1 MIAPRRPADGI
12 SSFLTATALL
22 PPALQEPKIMLAYP
36 PPPAR
41 HTTLLIAAVLFARLT
56 FTNAALADQQ
66 QDVQPDSAGAM
77 VVAEDRWADGLNP
90 YRRQAAEHLARLKA
104 DEDAGRQRAAEALGY
119 LRYVAAAAAL
129 QQALTDPAPAVRREA
144 ALALAWCGGRD
155 ALPPLCAALHDQDW
169 SVRQAAWVAL
179 TNLTGMDFTFD
190 SLADR
195 RVRQRQSA
203 VWRQWVSELEPDVVP
218 PDVLTLLGDLT
229 DEQPINDA
237 AGRPVQVSSCY
248 IGGGVLGQTSDP
260 ASITDGSLNTL
271 WMTKDVD
278 FPQSCTIDLGEAV
291 WVGRVIIHQHPP
303 FAMTE
308 YSVEVAV
315 QPDAF
320 TQVAHRAGA
329 PPTTQT
335 VSFEPRPV
343 RFLRINSLAA
353 RNPTYPTALLQVETR
368 RQPEYIGTDQRD
380 HQIERAL
387 RALGA
392 LGGEEADRYVLRAI
406 RPWLDSVATDET
418 RYAAKRRVQA
428 GIRALGLLGGD
439 RALDALATMLHND
452 QWARYAADSLGDL
465 GGEDAAAALLAA
477 YPDFAR
483 GLNRP
488 ANPRRIHASDTG
500 QFDPRDRI
508 PAAAYAI
515 AMSIS
520 RIDFQRRE
528 SLEALSH
535 IAPLLVANIP
545 SDADAMMVYDV
556 EPHQQIVAWL
566 LDRVGLRQA
575 VVDAAFEA
583 LGQDRQVPEIAQRE
597 TLRQLARG
605 QLDTEFPA
613 NADQPPYA
621 GNFLAALCR
630 DPADVPL
637 LLNLL
642 DHPNHWVRI
651 NAVKALI
658 FMDAREAVPA
668 IAERLAASP
677 PEADYGFFAE
687 RLHDTWQVGQDE
699 FNDPTPRFRKAYIMA
714 LGRLGTEEHV
724 PALIEILQDERNV
737 LESRYAAA
745 VALDQLGTPDAVE
758 ALLQAEAQHDFH
770 SVRMV
775 AREAIWKRDLAPRID
790 LPAEANSAAKST
802 GTTNMSVHHPPE
814 DGLPE
819 SPTRFVFLQGDHNPH
834 NTFRTDNWR
843 QTHNTTDAGPV
854 YRPGRNL
861 AILDIRGPSPTA
873 FPLTNFADGYVA
885 DAHVSYDGR
894 RILFARRLQ
903 HDPWWHLYEID
914 ADGSRLRQITQGP
927 YHHVSPAYLPD
938 GRIVFSTTRLGTR
951 DEYHGYPCTGLAVM
965 DPDGSNMQFIGF
977 NLGRD
982 ADTVV
987 DPAGNLLFAR
997 LEIFYARLKVEW
1009 NLLTAFPD
1017 GTRTNTLY
1025 GPERREFWSRIDGG
1039 YTAWG
1044 ETGLRHRVL
1053 RLSQPQPLGPS
1064 RYVMNTQ
1071 AGPIVTEGRRGERI
1085 IRPDLNWAITTPYP
1099 LDDRTLLVA
1108 AGKKPFESVGGSRPT
1123 DTVDLGIY
1131 LLDIDSGELTLLYND
1146 PHVADFGARPLHP
1159 RPVPPVIA
1167 TSPGVRQRQFSGT
1180 LYCCSAFISQLDAV
1194 RERGRLVR
1202 VIEGLPQVARHQT
1215 HTNRGLPW
1223 KNHGGAI
1230 GRVLGTIPLAAD
1242 GSFAVEVPA
1251 DRFLHLQVL
1260 DSDRQVVGNQLLWMY
1275 VRPGESKGC
1284 IGCHEPPD
1292 TTTGPHQSLPLALSS
1307 HPPRL
1312 LPTGDDQFRYRAK
1325 AWFKGHLPDERE
1337 QRQRTVQSITLFGR
1351 P

>member
-1 MIAPRRPADGI
+1 MFAWSPTSARY
-12 SSFLTATALL
+12 L
-22 PPALQEPKIMLAYP
+22 PW
-36 PPPAR
+36 
-41 HTTLLIAAVLFARLT
+41 LIATVLFVRLAL
-56 FTNAALADQQ
+56 TNDAIAA
-66 QDVQPDSAGAM
+66 QDEDSPPVSERAA
-77 VVAEDRWADGLNP
+77 VVAEDRSAAELDP
-90 YRRQAAEHLARLKA
+90 YQRQAVERMANLKA
-104 DEDAGRQRAAEALGY
+104 DDDADRQRAAEALGY
-119 LRYVAAAAAL
+119 LRYAPAAPAL
-129 QQALTDPAPAVRREA
+129 QLALTDPASAVRREA
-144 ALALAWCGGRD
+144 ALALAWCGGRA
-155 ALPPLCAALHDQDW
+155 ALPPLCTALQDQDW

-179 TNLTGMDFTFD
+179 TNLTGMDFAFD
-190 SLADR
+190 ALADR
-195 RVRQRQSA
+195 RMRNQQSA
-203 VWRQWVSELEPDVVP
+203 VWRQWVSELPAESVP
-218 PDVLTLLGDLT
+218 PDVLALLGDLPKDPPT
-229 DEQPINDA
+229 NDA
-237 AGRPVQVSSCY
+237 AGRPVEVSSCY

-260 ASITDGSLNTL
+260 ASITDGSLKTL

-278 FPQSCTIDLGEAV
+278 FPQSCTIDLGEGV
-291 WVGRVIIHQHPP
+291 QVGRVIIHQHPP

-308 YSVEVAV
+308 YSIELAVE
-315 QPDAF
+315 PDEF
-320 TQVAHRAGA
+320 IQVAHRAQA
-329 PPTTQT
+329 PSTTQT
-335 VSFEPRPV
+335 VSFEPRPA
-343 RFLRINSLAA
+343 RYLRINSLAS

-368 RQPEYIGTDQRD
+368 RQAAPAGSEQRD

-387 RALGA
+387 RSLGT
-392 LGGEEADRYVLRAI
+392 LGGADAVEHVIRAI
-406 RPWLDSVATDET
+406 RPWLDLASTDET
-418 RYAAKRRVQA
+418 RFSAKRRVQA

-439 RALDALATMLHND
+439 HALEALVTMLHNE
-452 QWARYAADSLGDL
+452 QWARYAADALGDL

-477 YPDFAR
+477 YPDYAR

-488 ANPRRIHASDTG
+488 ANPRRIHSSDTG

-508 PAAAYAI
+508 PAATYAI
-515 AMSIS
+515 TMSLS

-528 SLEALSH
+528 SIEALRD
-535 IAPLLVANIP
+535 IATLLVANIP
-545 SDADAMMVYDV
+545 SDADAMMVYDK

-583 LGQDRQVPEIAQRE
+583 LGQDRRVLEIPQRE
-597 TLRQLARG
+597 TLLQLARG
-605 QLDTEFPA
+605 QLDTEFPT

-621 GNFLAALCR
+621 GNFLAALCH

-658 FMDAREAVPA
+658 FMDAREAVPV
-668 IAERLAASP
+668 IAERLSASP

-699 FNDPTPRFRKAYIMA
+699 FNDPAPRFREAYLMA
-714 LGRLGTEEHV
+714 LGRLGAADHV
-724 PALIEILQDERNV
+724 PLLTEILQDERNV

-758 ALLQAEAQHDFH
+758 ALRQAEAKHDFH

-775 AREAIWKRDLAPRID
+775 AREAIWKRDLPPQIEPRAAID
-790 LPAEANSAAKST
+790 ADSERLGIPKTPIGQPTEI
-802 GTTNMSVHHPPE
+802 MVPE
-814 DGLPE
+814 V
-819 SPTRFVFLQGDHNPH
+819 PTRFVFLQGDHNPH

-861 AILDIRGPSPTA
+861 AILDINGPSPVVV
-873 FPLTNFADGYVA
+873 PLTEFSDGYVA

-894 RILFARRLQ
+894 RVLFARRLQ
-903 HDPWWHLYEID
+903 HDPWWHLYEINV
-914 ADGSRLRQITQGP
+914 DGSHLRQITHGP

-965 DPDGSNMQFIGF
+965 DLDGSNLQFIGF

-982 ADTVV
+982 ADTVIGP
-987 DPAGNLLFAR
+987 DGNLLFAR

-1009 NLLTAFPD
+1009 NLLSALPD
-1017 GTRTNTLY
+1017 GTQTTTRY
-1025 GPERREFWSRIDGG
+1025 GPERREFWSQIDGG

-1044 ETGLRHRVL
+1044 DTGLRHRVL
-1053 RLSQPQPLGPS
+1053 RLSQPQPFGPA

-1071 AGPIVTEGRRGERI
+1071 AGPIVTEGRRAERI
-1085 IRPDLNWAITTPYP
+1085 IRPDMTWAITSPYP

-1108 AGKKPFESVGGSRPT
+1108 AGKKPYESVGGSRPT

-1131 LLDIDSGELTLLYND
+1131 QLDMASGDMTPLYND

-1159 RPVPPVIA
+1159 RPIPPVIA
-1167 TSPGVRQRQFSGT
+1167 TSSGVRQRQFTGT
-1180 LYCCSAFISQLDAV
+1180 LYCSSAFISQLDAV
-1194 RERGRLVR
+1194 GERGRLVR
-1202 VIEGLPQVARHQT
+1202 IIEGLPQVARHQT
-1215 HTNRGLPW
+1215 HTNHGLPW

-1230 GRVLGTIPLAAD
+1230 GRVLGTVPLAAD
-1242 GSFAVEVPA
+1242 GSFAIEVPA

-1275 VRPGESKGC
+1275 VRPGERKGC
-1284 IGCHEPPD
+1284 IGCHESPD
-1292 TTTGPHQSLPLALSS
+1292 TTTASHQPLPLALSR
-1307 HPPRL
+1307 HPARV
-1312 LPTGDDQFRYRAK
+1312 LPTGDSQFRYRAK

-1337 QRQRTVQSITLFGR
+1337 ERQRTVQSITLFGR